1 MKVRELPDQEFRI
14 TIVRKVYELE
24 ENTERQFNKMK
35 RAMSNH
41 NEKFSRETEEILK
54 VKQILKLITTVGKE
68 HQQPS

>member
-24 ENTERQFNKMK
+24 ENTERQFNEMK